1 MHIVTD
7 SKYVVDGMT
16 KWLPKWERVGWV
28 DVSNSDLLQEL
39 VALLRTRSATTT
51 FRWVKGHSGDPGN
64 DGADRLAKEGARK
77 ARPHLPLHL
86 PAPRRFLKCG
96 VEMASL
102 TQSLAYRAIT
112 LSRQQTV
119 NEATAQRVKIVIDE
133 VQRWSGHALTPMT
146 LWNSLRSDVV
156 EPKVRDFIWKTLHGA
171 YRVSSFWARIPGA
184 EQRAVCSVCGVTD
197 DMTHILTKCVAPGQ
211 REMWE
216 SARHALLRAG
226 VCLPPTPCLG
236 LYLGA
241 PALSIVGENGK
252 ERHAATRLTRI
263 VLSET
268 AHAVWAARCERVV
281 QWQQEPHRVH
291 SLLALKSRWTAA
303 LDKRLWLDQQRTRLA
318 LPGRRPL
325 TVSVVESTW
334 EPLLDPSIDRLSNWV
349 RLSGVLV
356 GRQV

>member
-16 KWLPKWERVGWV
+16 KWLPNWERDGWV
-28 DVSNSDLLQEL
+28 DEL
-39 VALLRTRSATTT
+39 VALLRTRSAATT
-51 FRWVKGHSGDPGN
+51 FRWVKGHSGERGN

-102 TQSLAYRAIT
+102 TQRLAYRAIT
-112 LSRQQTV
+112 LSQQRAVTD
-119 NEATAQRVKIVIDE
+119 ATAKRVKAVIDE
-133 VQRWSGHALTPMT
+133 VQRWSGHALTPKA
-146 LWNSLRSDVV
+146 LWSSLRNDVV

-171 YRVSSFWARIPGA
+171 YRVGSFWAMIPGA
-184 EQRAVCSVCGVTD
+184 EGRAVCSVCGVTD
-197 DMTHILTKCVAPGQ
+197 DMTHILTKCAAPGQ

-216 SARHALLRAG
+216 SARRALQRAG

-241 PALSIVGENGK
+241 PALTVEGDNGE
-252 ERHAATRLTRI
+252 ERRAATRLTRI

-268 AHAVWAARCERVV
+268 AHAVWTARCERVI

-291 SLLALKSRWTAA
+291 SSRALNSRWAAA

-325 TVSVVESTW
+325 PVSVVESTW
-334 EPLLDPSIDRLSNWV
+334 EPLLDPDIDRLSNWV
-349 RLSGVLV
+349 RRSGVLV